1 MANRSTIETKAPLL
15 SEKEINV
22 GGNGKHNIK
31 LKVNRNTVIRIK
43 RDESRKQGDKD
54 THQRNG
60 TNDRN
65 SKDRRLQNSDTIQGD
80 INCPCEPQR
89 GYEALDY
96 LAEKFSIH
104 MGYWTYGR
112 RLKESLQMFR
122 KSNLDFYAN
131 KE

>member
-1 MANRSTIETKAPLL
+1 MSKITQKYKGWARKITVKSNYPNVKLSVKLPRSST
-15 SEKEINV
+15 
-22 GGNGKHNIK
+22 
-31 LKVNRNTVIRIK
+31 IRIK
-43 RDESRKQGDKD
+43 RDDPENRAIKIHIKEMAPMTAIQKIEDYKIPTPYKEILIALVNRK
-54 THQRNG
+54 
-60 TNDRN
+60 
-65 SKDRRLQNSDTIQGD
+65 
-80 INCPCEPQR
+80 E

-122 KSNLDFYAN
+122 KSNLDFYAR

>member
-1 MANRSTIETKAPLL
+1 MSEITQKYKGGARKITIKSNYPNVKLALKLPRSST
-15 SEKEINV
+15 
-22 GGNGKHNIK
+22 
-31 LKVNRNTVIRIK
+31 IRIK
-43 RDESRKQGDKD
+43 RDESRKQGDKNL
-54 THQRNG
+54 HQKLSS
-60 TNDRN
+60 NDRN
-65 SKDRRLQNSDTIQGD
+65 SKDRRLQNPTPYREIL
-80 INCPCEPQR
+80 IALVNRKE

>member
-1 MANRSTIETKAPLL
+1 MSEITQKYKGGARKITIKSNYPNVKLALKLPRSST
-15 SEKEINV
+15 
-22 GGNGKHNIK
+22 
-31 LKVNRNTVIRIK
+31 IRIK
-43 RDESRKQGDKD
+43 RDESRKQGDKNL
-54 THQRNG
+54 HQKLSS
-60 TNDRN
+60 NDRN
-65 SKDRRLQNSDTIQGD
+65 SKDRRLQNSDTYREIL
-80 INCPCEPQR
+80 IALVNRKE

>member
-1 MANRSTIETKAPLL
+1 MSEITQKYKGGARKIDIKSNYPNAKISVKLPRSST
-15 SEKEINV
+15 
-22 GGNGKHNIK
+22 
-31 LKVNRNTVIRIK
+31 IRIK
-43 RDESRKQGDKD
+43 RDESRKQGDKN
-54 THQRNG
+54 THKEMAPM
-60 TNDRN
+60 TA
-65 SKDRRLQNSDTIQGD
+65 IQKIED
-80 INCPCEPQR
+80 YKIPTPYREILIALVNRKE

-122 KSNLDFYAN
+122 KSNLDFYAG

>member
-1 MANRSTIETKAPLL
+1 MNPENRAIKIYIKNLAPMTAIQKIEDYKIPTPYR
-15 SEKEINV
+15 EIL
-22 GGNGKHNIK
+22 IA
-31 LKVNRNTVIRIK
+31 LVNRK
-43 RDESRKQGDKD
+43 E
-54 THQRNG
+54 
-60 TNDRN
+60 
-65 SKDRRLQNSDTIQGD
+65 
-80 INCPCEPQR
+80 

-112 RLKESLQMFR
+112 RLKASLQMFR